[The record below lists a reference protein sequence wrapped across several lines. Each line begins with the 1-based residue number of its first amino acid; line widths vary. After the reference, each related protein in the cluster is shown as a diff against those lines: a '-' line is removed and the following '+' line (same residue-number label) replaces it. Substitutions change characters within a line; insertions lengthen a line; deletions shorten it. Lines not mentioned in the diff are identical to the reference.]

1 MRWWS
6 ATRESGAAAMASGWS
21 WSAGEGHV
29 RREPVEQPRSDAAH
43 LPEPLERAEGAAL
56 RTVVDDPARERRP
69 DAGEGLERRGVGD
82 VHVDRPLLGTS
93 RNRRASARQVAPRTP
108 RGLAWIVT
116 LLATRAP
123 PR

>member
-1 MRWWS
+1 M
-6 ATRESGAAAMASGWS
+6 
-21 WSAGEGHV
+21 
-29 RREPVEQPRSDAAH
+29 RREAIEQPRPDAAH

-82 VHVDRPLLGTS
+82 VDVDRSPRRTS
-93 RNRRASARQVAPRTP
+93 RNRRASTRQVALPTP
-108 RGLAWIVT
+108 RWLAWIVT
-116 LLATRAP
+116 RLATRAP